1 MVDIPLD
8 VYSSPE
14 YSFAYGNSPKHSLD
28 DALLKNAA
36 ANSTSF
42 NASLKGPKQPWWKP
56 NRLRHAILQLS
67 RTSWHTLRYDL
78 WTTKWWHALGLSILQ
93 QFRTTWSELRHDLR
107 TTKWLRGLGWY
118 GLFLWICALLT
129 ILATLGVLS
138 VFTSNGA
145 CVPDDSFRLRPS
157 SYNYWSSSGFFQIT
171 LGYGHL
177 SFTEA
182 KVIDIVWDVVSLGYA
197 TTCCM
202 G

>member
-1 MVDIPLD
+1 MVDVPLN
-8 VYSSPE
+8 VYVSSEYSS
-14 YSFAYGNSPKHSLD
+14 AYGNVPEDSLAN

-42 NASLKGPKQPWWKP
+42 NASLKGPNQPWWKLDS
-56 NRLRHAILQLS
+56 LRH
-67 RTSWHTLRYDL
+67 
-78 WTTKWWHALGLSILQ
+78 GILQ
-93 QFRTTWSELRHDLR
+93 QFRITWSELRHDLR

-129 ILATLGVLS
+129 TLGVLS
-138 VFTSNGA
+138 VFTSDGA

-182 KVIDIVWDVVSLGYA
+182 KVVDIVWDVVSLGYA